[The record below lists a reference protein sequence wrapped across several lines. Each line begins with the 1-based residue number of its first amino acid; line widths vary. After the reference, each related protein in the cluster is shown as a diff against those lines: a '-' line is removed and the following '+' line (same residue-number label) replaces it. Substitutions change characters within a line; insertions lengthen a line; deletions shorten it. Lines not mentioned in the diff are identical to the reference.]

1 MDIQISSQSIQDY
14 DVVVLGGG
22 PSGCTAAAAAA
33 REGANT
39 LLVESTYA
47 LGGMGT
53 NAIVP
58 AWCPFSDGEKFIYS
72 GMAKHVFIESKKGTP
87 HIPEGQL
94 DWVPIDAEHLM
105 RVYDELVGSNGVTV
119 LFGALFLSVN
129 REASRE
135 RIESVNLATKGGVLT
150 VRAKVFIDC
159 TGDAD
164 VAVASGV
171 GFSKG
176 DEDTGSLQPAT
187 HCFVLSNVDTVAFRK
202 INGANSFHSGQA
214 ECVIHPIV
222 ESGQFPEIKD
232 KHFIGTIVAK
242 GSMAFNSG
250 HFYDVDATDPFTVS
264 KAMAPGRSLAKAYR
278 DALAEYYPEVFG
290 ESLVAKT
297 GSVMGIRETR
307 RIDGDYVLTLDD
319 YEARQSFADEI
330 CRNAY
335 FIDIHMARKEENEAY
350 AGKRKEIPRYGRGES
365 HGLPYRC
372 LIPKHVDNLLV
383 AGRSISVD
391 RSVQG
396 SIRVMP
402 VCLSMGEAVGIA
414 SAMALTV
421 DSAVRAIDTTSLREK
436 LKGYGAYL
444 PDFVDGSEA

>member
-1 MDIQISSQSIQDY
+1 
-14 DVVVLGGG
+14 
-22 PSGCTAAAAAA
+22 
-33 REGANT
+33 
-39 LLVESTYA
+39 
-47 LGGMGT
+47 
-53 NAIVP
+53 
-58 AWCPFSDGEKFIYS
+58 
-72 GMAKHVFIESKKGTP
+72 
-87 HIPEGQL
+87 
-94 DWVPIDAEHLM
+94 
-105 RVYDELVGSNGVTV
+105 
-119 LFGALFLSVN
+119 
-129 REASRE
+129 
-135 RIESVNLATKGGVLT
+135 
-150 VRAKVFIDC
+150 
-159 TGDAD
+159 
-164 VAVASGV
+164 
-171 GFSKG
+171 
-176 DEDTGSLQPAT
+176 
-187 HCFVLSNVDTVAFRK
+187 LSNVDTVAFRK

-222 ESGQFPEIKD
+222 ESGKFPEIKD
-232 KHFIGTIVAK
+232 RHFIGTIVAK

-250 HFYDVDATDPFTVS
+250 DFYDVDATDPFTVS
-264 KAMAPGRSLAKAYR
+264 KAMSPGRSLAKAYR

-319 YEARQSFADEI
+319 YQARQSFADEI

-350 AGKRKEIPRYGRGES
+350 AGKRKEIPRYGPGES

-402 VCLSMGEAVGIA
+402 VCLSMGEAAGIA
-414 SAMALTV
+414 SAMALSV
-421 DSAVRAIDTTSLREK
+421 DSAVRAIDTTKLREK

-444 PDFVDGSEA
+444 PDFVDGSEV